1 MKLFSPSRRFKIKLW
16 FLPLVCGLLLCGWA
30 WASTTTPLIPLTIS
44 SAHESHQF
52 WVELARTNAEREK
65 GLMGRKSL
73 PPNHGMLFLFP
84 RPTQVE
90 MWMKDTPLSLDMIF
104 VAPSLRISQIVP
116 HAAPNSTR
124 IITSPGKV
132 IAVIELPAG
141 TAERTRLAV
150 QDLVRY

>member
-1 MKLFSPSRRFKIKLW
+1 MKPFSPSRRSKISFW
-16 FLPLVCGLLLCGWA
+16 FLPLVCGLLLCGWV
-30 WASTTTPLIPLTIS
+30 WASPASPLIPLTIS

-52 WVELARTNAEREK
+52 WMELARTNAERQK

-84 RPTQVE
+84 RPTEVE

-104 VAPSLRISQIVP
+104 VAPSQRISQIVTRT
-116 HAAPNSTR
+116 APNSTR
-124 IITSPGKV
+124 IISSQGKV

-141 TAERTRLAV
+141 TAERTNLAV
-150 QDLVRY
+150 QDRVRY